1 MNRVAKRPTEM
12 KPAVNKGS
20 LCEIVEMG
28 GRGQV
33 LGPDVLVPHQ
43 SSPLSLRLQR
53 GVNVGVD
60 I

>member
-1 MNRVAKRPTEM
+1 MNRVAKWPTEM
-12 KPAVNKGS
+12 KPAVNKGT

-33 LGPDVLVPHQ
+33 LGPDVLVPH
-43 SSPLSLRLQR
+43 SPLSLRLQR